1 MEEKHEIK
9 IDTTDKTQMLKN
21 TKNITFEQ
29 QNLTSLNDLK
39 SNIEMTPQQGNKAKC
54 KIVHG
59 LKDQE
64 PISNNNSRKLE
75 NNENEIHITKK
86 DQNVNRP
93 PSFNSKDT
101 N

>member
-1 MEEKHEIK
+1 LK
-9 IDTTDKTQMLKN
+9 INTDKENMLKN

-39 SNIEMTPQQGNKAKC
+39 SNIEMTPVENKAKC

-64 PISNNNSRKLE
+64 PISNNNSRKYE
-75 NNENEIHITKK
+75 EHEREIQIKTN
-86 DQNVNRP
+86 QTNVNRS
-93 PSFNSKDT
+93 PSFNR